1 MNLGEHCEP
10 ARKTIQLKWWL
21 CLLVLELAAT
31 STKLSHFQQDIVLCI
46 FVCFVK
52 PVSQATLYKERKRKR
67 KSSYVGYVT
76 GLMQA

>member
-1 MNLGEHCEP
+1 MNAREKYLGEHCEP

-21 CLLVLELAAT
+21 CLIVLELAAT

-52 PVSQATLYKERKRKR
+52 PVFTSDVIQGTEA
-67 KSSYVGYVT
+67 
-76 GLMQA
+76 